1 MGNVIS
7 EMKTRTQKIKVP
19 MQYQVRK
26 TKETS
31 SVEFKYNVDGSV
43 EKTKM
48 NVYEDGND
56 EEYLRL
62 IKEFQNYIDTYG
74 IWDEENAAR
83 TIYRNFRSC
92 LAGAARDLW
101 DQVNVLEDDEERDEL
116 TFENHLKDL
125 TSTRCIALS
134 KRLFEKHTQARE
146 NVCQTMDKPDKKH
159 QFLPSVN
166 ARQWTSLHRR
176 RTSLQGH
183 QQEHTFR
190 MGKGF

>member
-1 MGNVIS
+1 MNNNHQSNHRNRNNQNNRHGKNKPNGQRNQRN
-7 EMKTRTQKIKVP
+7 ENKDPRDKKVP
-19 MQYQVRK
+19 MRYQVRK

-134 KRLFEKHTQARE
+134 KRLFEK
-146 NVCQTMDKPDKKH
+146 
-159 QFLPSVN
+159 
-166 ARQWTSLHRR
+166 
-176 RTSLQGH
+176 
-183 QQEHTFR
+183 
-190 MGKGF
+190 